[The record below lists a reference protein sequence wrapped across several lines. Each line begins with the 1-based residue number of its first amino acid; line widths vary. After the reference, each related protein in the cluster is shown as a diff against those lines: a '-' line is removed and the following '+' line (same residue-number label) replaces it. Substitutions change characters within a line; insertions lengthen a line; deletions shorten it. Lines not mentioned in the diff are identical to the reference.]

1 MTMDL
6 IEIKDNSEVLAARSE
21 SSKMLQHAIMLAS
34 KVTDDAG
41 YNAACDFLMEIKRR
55 RKWWEG
61 FNRPEKQQID
71 RLKRMILD
79 REQQIDEPWARA
91 EQSVL
96 KPAIGKFEMERDR
109 KRREAEDRLR
119 DEARKRAEDE
129 KLAQAAELEKMGEK
143 EAAQRVIEQPI
154 APATAVL
161 PKIEQPKGVSF
172 REVWKFEVIDPI
184 AVPADYKIIDE
195 SKIRKVVGAFKA
207 ETKIPG
213 IRVWSEREPVLRV

>member
-21 SSKMLQHAIMLAS
+21 SSKMLQHAMMLAS

-55 RKWWEG
+55 RKWWEA
-61 FNRPEKQQID
+61 FNKPEKQQID

-91 EQSVL
+91 EQAVL

-109 KRREAEDRLR
+109 KRREAEERLR
-119 DEARKRAEDE
+119 EEARRRAEDE

-154 APATAVL
+154 APMAAVL
-161 PKIEQPKGVSF
+161 PKVEQPQGISYTERWF
-172 REVWKFEVIDPI
+172 FEIVNAGLIPNEYRVIDEK
-184 AVPADYKIIDE
+184 KIGG
-195 SKIRKVVGAFKA
+195 VVRSLKG

-213 IRVWSEREPVLRV
+213 IRVYMEKVVAVRT